1 MELKK
6 SQNEVAKLQELLDK
20 AYGKHNRPS
29 AVALTKSNQ
38 SLTRASPVSRKSEPA
53 IFTSLEVNTMRDSSK
68 NNQTFGGAGPAVPVN
83 NSQLTNDLEAQIE
96 ANNKLKEMVAKLTD
110 AIHT

>member
-1 MELKK
+1 
-6 SQNEVAKLQELLDK
+6 
-20 AYGKHNRPS
+20 
-29 AVALTKSNQ
+29 
-38 SLTRASPVSRKSEPA
+38 
-53 IFTSLEVNTMRDSSK
+53 MRDSSK
-68 NNQTFGGAGPAVPVN
+68 NNQTFGGVGPAVPVN

>member
-1 MELKK
+1 
-6 SQNEVAKLQELLDK
+6 
-20 AYGKHNRPS
+20 
-29 AVALTKSNQ
+29 
-38 SLTRASPVSRKSEPA
+38 
-53 IFTSLEVNTMRDSSK
+53 MRDSSK